1 MLLLDKQQAL
11 VGEQINVRAILRDN
25 QFQPLVLSNAI
36 SRLIDPSGR
45 NTPLE
50 LRPLQDP
57 SQLGTYV
64 GTFFAKQTGS
74 YEVRLPVGELA
85 DQQILSQQ
93 VTVRVPTRE
102 IQRPQR
108 NDRLLTELTQKT
120 GGAFLPD
127 LATAGEPTS
136 VRSTENEIKSAT
148 HLNPVEPNVDSKMRI
163 VSMIAPREQVNFL
176 PGAPDRAFQQ
186 RLMGTLMALIGT
198 ALSLEWLLRRLSKLA

>member
-11 VGEQINVRAILRDN
+11 VGEQIGVRAILRDD
-25 QFQPLVLSNAI
+25 QFQPQILPGTTG
-36 SRLIDPSGR
+36 RLIDPAGR
-45 NTPLE
+45 DIPIE
-50 LRPLQDP
+50 LRPLQDAN
-57 SQLGTYV
+57 QLGTYV
-64 GTFFAKQTGS
+64 GMFLARQTGS
-74 YEVRLPVGELA
+74 YEVRLPVGNLA
-85 DQQILSQQ
+85 DRQVLSQQ

-127 LATAGEPTS
+127 LSEASQLAVDGSGRNQATESVAEP
-136 VRSTENEIKSAT
+136 
-148 HLNPVEPNVDSKMRI
+148 KMRI

-176 PGAPDRAFQQ
+176 PGAPDRQFQQ
-186 RLMGTLMALIGT
+186 RLMGSLMALIGT